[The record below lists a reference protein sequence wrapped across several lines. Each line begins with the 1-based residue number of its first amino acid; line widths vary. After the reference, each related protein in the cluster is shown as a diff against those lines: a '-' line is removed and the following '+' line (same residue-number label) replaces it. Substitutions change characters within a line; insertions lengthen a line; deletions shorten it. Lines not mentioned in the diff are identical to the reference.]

1 MGAGVWETMAD
12 QVYVLGFTSY
22 EGEYHWAGVKRAPL
36 RIVKDQDESIEL
48 EELFNA
54 TDLEY
59 ALVDFRHPA
68 EGGEWLRQEILAR
81 PFDHVSESADWTEIM
96 DGIMFIR
103 KMAQGTA
110 RP

>member
-1 MGAGVWETMAD
+1 MC
-12 QVYVLGFTSY
+12 Y
-22 EGEYHWAGVKRAPL
+22 
-36 RIVKDQDESIEL
+36 IVKDQDESIEL
-48 EELFNA
+48 EELINA

-81 PFDHVSESADWTEIM
+81 PFDHVRERADWTQIM

-103 KMAQGTA
+103 KMARSTA
-110 RP
+110 MQ